1 MLRRLFLGATVL
13 AAAIVVVDAQIVQPH
28 LPKAIVG
35 EKAEEVALKAEGCD
49 KACASLT
56 SKFPEQVFLGKSG
69 NFDLWDAKQDLAPA
83 CRAEPASAEDV
94 RVVLEAVKEA
104 QCHFAVK
111 SGGHARF
118 AGASNAEGGVT
129 IDLVRLDEIRL
140 SSDKKSVT
148 IGAGNRWM
156 EIYRA
161 LEAEGLTVVGG
172 RVADVGVGGLLLG
185 GGISFFSGRHGLACD
200 SILSYEVVLPSGAI
214 ATASE
219 DERPDLFKALKGAG
233 SSNFG
238 IVTSFT
244 LETISLPNKDGLWI
258 DYCTY
263 SWDKVPAL
271 NKARTEW
278 MTSGVE
284 EDVDFGGF
292 DIFVHVGIYNMTLA
306 ITNHIHTSHLSISEY
321 PDIFKQ
327 YGDIETLP
335 DAAPKRIMPMS
346 NITQEITALNPHG
359 L

>member
-1 MLRRLFLGATVL
+1 MV
-13 AAAIVVVDAQIVQPH
+13 ISS
-28 LPKAIVG
+28 
-35 EKAEEVALKAEGCD
+35 
-49 KACASLT
+49 CASLT
-56 SKFPEQVFLGKSG
+56 LKFPEQFFRGRSG
-69 NFDLWDAKQDLAPA
+69 NFDLWDAKQDLPPA
-83 CRAEPASAEDV
+83 YRVEPASSEDV
-94 RVVLEAVKEA
+94 RVLLEAVKEA
-104 QCHFAVK
+104 QCHFAIK
-111 SGGHARF
+111 SGVHARF
-118 AGASNAEGGVT
+118 AGASNAEGGVN
-129 IDLVRLDEIRL
+129 IDMVRLNEIRL

-156 EIYRA
+156 EVYRA
-161 LEAEGLTVVGG
+161 LEAEGLTVIGG

-185 GGISFFSGRHGLACD
+185 GQKTPNASGISFYPGRHGLACD
-200 SILSYEVVLPSGAI
+200 SILSHEVVLPSGAI

-244 LETISLPNKDGLWI
+244 LETIPLPNNDGLWI
-258 DYCTY
+258 DYRTY

-271 NKARTEW
+271 KKARTER

-321 PDIFKQ
+321 SDIFKQ

-335 DAAPKRIMPMS
+335 DAASERIMPMS

-359 L
+359 LRNTYATFTYKQIEPLEEEFIAIFEEGIEKIKGVAGI